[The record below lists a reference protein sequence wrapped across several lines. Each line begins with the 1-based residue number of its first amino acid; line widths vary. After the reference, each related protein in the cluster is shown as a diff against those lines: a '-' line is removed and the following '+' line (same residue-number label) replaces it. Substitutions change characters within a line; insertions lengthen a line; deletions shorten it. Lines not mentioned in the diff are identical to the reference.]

1 MADDKPPSHPQDGS
15 IEISRKRKLILDNA
29 LRIMRRKREIMD
41 KSVLSV
47 IKDMVTSN
55 PALSKALGYEA
66 KEKPKPAKPAVSK
79 LKQPEIVDQ
88 GHNMEVLA
96 KLMELDPQSK
106 DKVKEVIKKSVK
118 S

>member
-1 MADDKPPSHPQDGS
+1 MADDKPPSHPQDS
-15 IEISRKRKLILDNA
+15 SKEVSRKRKLILDNA
-29 LRIMRRKREIMD
+29 LRIMRRKRETMD

-66 KEKPKPAKPAVSK
+66 KEEPKPQKPAVSTNK
-79 LKQPEIVDQ
+79 KEEIVDQ

-96 KLMELDPQSK
+96 KLMELDPRSK
-106 DKVKEVIKKSVK
+106 DKVKAVIKESTKS
-118 S
+118 